1 MRFPCHAVDSSLFDT
16 APMRFT
22 NAVELDARP
31 DEVFAILEDGE
42 SWPRWFAGMRKVAW
56 TSNKPY
62 GVGTTRT
69 VWLTLGSVDEHFFRW
84 EQDRRFSFYLTA
96 LSMPLVYAL
105 AEDYLLEEL
114 APGRTRFTYRVAVE
128 PRLALG
134 MVGPIARTLIN
145 SILRNACKGLQSYVL
160 KAGTSRRVGD
170 GASKAGVP
178 GPASAPYPSAE
189 RKHEAR

>member
-1 MRFPCHAVDSSLFDT
+1 VYPVVLVAHRLKLFAFLADRPRSL
-16 APMRFT
+16 
-22 NAVELDARP
+22 
-31 DEVFAILEDGE
+31 DEVCDKLGLKPRPAETMLAVCASTGFLERRDGRFA
-42 SWPRWFAGMRKVAW
+42 
-56 TSNKPY
+56 
-62 GVGTTRT
+62 
-69 VWLTLGSVDEHFFRW
+69 LTPV
-84 EQDRRFSFYLTA
+84 
-96 LSMPLVYAL
+96 

-114 APGRTRFTYRVAVE
+114 APSRTRFTYRVAVE

-145 SILRNACKGLQSYVL
+145 SILRNACKGLQGYVL